1 MEFMVNILV
10 KIKINIF
17 YLVNTINK
25 ADNKNMLI
33 DIDTDLYFEYF
44 ILEMKYQFVNVDINS
59 GTVIINKLYA

>member
-44 ILEMKYQFVNVDINS
+44 ILEMKYQFVNVDINN
-59 GTVIINKLYA
+59 GIVIINKLYA